1 MDESIGMN
9 DTMGIGL
16 ADLSQR
22 IAALEEDKRLAQ
34 EEAEQ
39 NAFID
44 KYGSRFSNDR
54 GIGVA
59 ILGELSRR
67 GVDVSAAD
75 EAVQSI
81 LDQIRQE
88 ATMLLDK
95 INQNQSEVSNLVD
108 EVNKISE
115 SVTAVT
121 DGTAGAP
128 GTEGAIGEEP
138 VPPAEPVMETPPAEA
153 APPAEP
159 PMETPPAEPAPPAE
173 PPMESP
179 PAEAAQGV
187 PSDLRVKR
195 VAALNDHYSKKN
207 SKSNSIKPSLGI
219 LRAALGGISG

>member
-138 VPPAEPVMETPPAEA
+138 VPGAEPPMETPPEEA

-159 PMETPPAEPAPPAE
+159 PMETPPAET
-173 PPMESP
+173 PMEPP

-187 PSDLRVKR
+187 PSDFRVKR

-207 SKSNSIKPSLGI
+207 SKSDSIKPSLGI